1 MTNTTPAQD
10 TNHLLASLTPADW
23 QLFRPQLD
31 WVELPQGVTLHNVGD
46 VLQHVYFPVTAIVS
60 LVSTME
66 DGASAEVAV
75 VGNEG
80 VVGVCAFIGGDHA
93 HSAAVVQGAGFG
105 WRMPAAAIAAHA
117 ARSSAVMLPLLR
129 YNQALAAHMAQ
140 TAGCNRHHRLEQQLC
155 RWLLLQADR
164 SPSDELKATQERI
177 AEMLGVRREGV
188 TASALSLQK
197 DGLIRYARGRI
208 AVLDRG
214 GLEARSCECYAVIR
228 QNYGRLRA
236 APPSQ
241 GRTLPL
247 WALSSSAARA
257 SERRPALV

>member
-1 MTNTTPAQD
+1 MNNETPAQD
-10 TNHLLASLTPADW
+10 VNHLLASLTPADW
-23 QLFRPQLD
+23 QLIRPQLH
-31 WVELPQGVTLHNVGD
+31 WVELPQGACLHKVGD

-60 LVSTME
+60 LVSTMR

-80 VVGVCAFIGGDHA
+80 VVGISALIGGDRA

-105 WRMPAAAIAAHA
+105 WRMPAADIAAHA
-117 ARSSAVMLPLLR
+117 ARSGAVMRPLLR
-129 YNQALAAHMAQ
+129 YAQALAAHMAQ
-140 TAGCNRHHRLEQQLC
+140 TVGCNRHHRLEQQLC

-164 SPSDELKATQERI
+164 SPSHELKVTQERI

-188 TASALSLQK
+188 TAGALSLQK

-214 GLEARSCECYAVIR
+214 GLEARSCECYAVIS
-228 QNYGRLRA
+228 QSYGRLRA
-236 APPSQ
+236 ASPTL
-241 GRTLPL
+241 GRMSPL

-257 SERRPALV
+257 PERRLALV